1 MTPDIF
7 VRHKPLSVNQ
17 CWQGK
22 RFKTPAYKKY
32 ERDMLLMLPALELP
46 EGDLEVIYEF
56 GMSNSQADWDN
67 PIKPFQDI
75 LQKKY
80 LFDDSRIKKA
90 TVIKTKTSKGAEFVR
105 FRIGSYDATE
115 MINAPIRKDKQE
127 QA

>member
-7 VRHKPLSVNQ
+7 IREKPLSVNQ

-22 RFKTPAYKKY
+22 RFKTKTYVQY
-32 ERDMLLMLPALELP
+32 ERLLLALLPALDVP

-56 GMSNSQADWDN
+56 GMSNGRADWDN

-80 LFDDSRIKKA
+80 GFDDHRIRKA
-90 TVIKTKTSKGAEFVR
+90 TVIKTKTSKGAEYIR
-105 FRIGSYDATE
+105 FRIGEYE
-115 MINAPIRKDKQE
+115 GRE
-127 QA
+127 